1 MAQPLRFVSGVEG
14 PSSQRPLAPRPD
26 DQRRGAWPEDQD
38 LWRSTRVNLFVIGAD
53 DVVAKLVTSLWRYL
67 ATPIVVRRR
76 GEPLRLSRS
85 WHPDGTI
92 VVYDVD
98 TLTREEQHALNQW
111 VCGGNGRTR
120 VVSTASQSLLP
131 MVDAGVFD
139 DALYY
144 RLNVVTIDLTSPSV
158 NHLRVEQPER

>member
-1 MAQPLRFVSGVEG
+1 
-14 PSSQRPLAPRPD
+14 LAPRPD

-53 DVVAKLVTSLWRYL
+53 DVVAKLVASLWRYL
-67 ATPIVVRRR
+67 ATPIVVRRP
-76 GEPLRLSRS
+76 GEPLRLSPS
-85 WHPDGTI
+85 WRPVGTF

-98 TLTREEQHALNQW
+98 TLTREEQHALNQL
-111 VCGGNGRTR
+111 VCGGNGHTR

-131 MVDAGVFD
+131 MVEAGVFD

-144 RLNVVTIDLTSPSV
+144 RLNVVTIDLTPPST
-158 NHLRVEQPER
+158 NHLQADHPGR